1 MELRRVNESS
11 TRKAGEGV
19 ERSCTG
25 EETVC
30 TETLNQDGLR
40 THGLA
45 VILKREGGEGRRG
58 EEGRRTEG
66 KIMRR

>member
-40 THGLA
+40 THGLS
-45 VILKREGGEGRRG
+45 VKLKREGGEGRRG